1 MFSFHYIRNQIIHL
15 LLVLIGVSI
24 ITFALSHVIP
34 GDPARM
40 MVGDKASAATLA
52 RARVELGLD
61 RPLTEQYYKYV
72 TGLMHG
78 DMGISIRSQQPV
90 SSELKKFFPATLEL
104 TLSAMFLAVI
114 FGIILG
120 VVAAVHRNKWPDHL
134 CRIISLIGVSTP
146 LFWSGVVALIIF
158 YKWIPIFP
166 ASGRLDTF
174 MTPPPQVTGMYILDG
189 LFAGQMDVV
198 LSAIHHLILPA
209 VCLAYVQLAIIAR
222 QVRSSMID
230 VLEEDYIR
238 TARSCGIPTR
248 RILYHYALKN
258 ALLPTVTIAGLTLA
272 DLLSG
277 AIITETIFAWPGMG
291 KYVVEA
297 ITFLDFPAI
306 MGFTMIV
313 SCVYVFIN
321 FIVDMLY
328 RFLDPQIRE
337 VDK

>member
-1 MFSFHYIRNQIIHL
+1 MFSFHYIRNQILHL
-15 LLVLIGVSI
+15 LLVLIGVSL

-40 MVGDKASAATLA
+40 MVGDKASEETLA
-52 RARVELGLD
+52 HARVELGLD
-61 RPLTEQYYKYV
+61 KPLTEQYVKYV

-90 SSELKKFFPATLEL
+90 SQELKKFFPATLEL
-104 TLSAMFLAVI
+104 TLAAMILAII
-114 FGIILG
+114 FGIVLG
-120 VVAAVHRNKWPDHL
+120 IVAAVYRNRWPDHL
-134 CRIISLIGVSTP
+134 CRVISLVGVSTP

-174 MTPPPQVTGMYILDG
+174 ISPPTQITGMYVLDG
-189 LFAGQMDVV
+189 LLTGNLQVV
-198 LSAIHHLILPA
+198 GNAIHHLILPS

-238 TARSCGIPTR
+238 TARSCGIPTK

-277 AIITETIFAWPGMG
+277 AIITETIFGWPGMG
-291 KYVVEA
+291 KYVVDA

-321 FIVDMLY
+321 FVVDIVY